1 MGNKSS
7 CEIPKDEETLSEY
20 DLTIFKIR
28 QHKIFWG
35 TIAICIV
42 FAVIAL
48 ILFLASYLSENV
60 RYILLNRFLP
70 FTVVY
75 IIGTILIV
83 SFLAYQVYYFK
94 PIKIDRNNNFDQL
107 SCPDYWKLERVP
119 LELNDPKQRSLF
131 DSNVNPNLFTYKC
144 VMDKD
149 IFNKGA
155 IAVPINDYT
164 NLRIANASKTND
176 LILESDLSTI
186 ANLNNP
192 DKYLYANLYDNSN
205 NNIFY
210 KEIANSN
217 VNVAELM
224 KHSLIMNNY
233 TNLNSN
239 NFNES
244 KVLDFK
250 YNIDTN
256 TLNTVANNLGIYR
269 INNDYNLGSTNANE
283 LLNPQTNNFLTIN
296 LTDNKKAIDTVKIGQ
311 TRATNIVTD
320 NLPLVCD
327 RVYPLYL
334 ATKDIELSKDNPK
347 LDQNTLR
354 CAYSKICG
362 VPWTDLNC
370 GKYNER

>member
-7 CEIPKDEETLSEY
+7 CEIPKNEDTLSEY
-20 DLTIFKIR
+20 DIAIFKIK
-28 QHKIFWG
+28 QQKVFWG
-35 TIAICIV
+35 TIAICVLFAIV
-42 FAVIAL
+42 AL

-60 RYILLNRFLP
+60 RYVLLNRFLP
-70 FTVVY
+70 FTVVF
-75 IIGTILIV
+75 IVGTILLV
-83 SFLAYQVYYFK
+83 SYLGYQVYYFEAV
-94 PIKIDRNNNFDQL
+94 KIDRNNNFDQL

-119 LELNDPKQRSLF
+119 DFNLDDGNQRLLF
-131 DSNVNPNLFTYKC
+131 DQSTNPNLFTYRC
-144 VMDKD
+144 VMDDKL
-149 IFNKGA
+149 FKKGN
-155 IAVPINDYT
+155 IAYKKNE
-164 NLRIANASKTND
+164 LLKLANANFNDDKVTDNTDSSINTN
-176 LILESDLSTI
+176 
-186 ANLNNP
+186 
-192 DKYLYANLYDNSN
+192 DKYLYANLVTSN
-205 NNIFY
+205 NVFY
-210 KEIANSN
+210 KNIAKNN

-250 YNIDTN
+250 YNIDTS

-269 INNDYNLGSTNANE
+269 INNDYNLGSTASSE
-283 LLNPQTNNFLTIN
+283 LLTPETNNFLTIN
-296 LTDNKKAIDTVKIGQ
+296 LTDNKKAIDNIKIGQ
-311 TRATNIVTD
+311 TRTTTTTAD

>member
-210 KEIANSN
+210 KEIANNN

-233 TNLNSN
+233 TNLNSKD
-239 NFNES
+239 FNQS
-244 KVLDFK
+244 KELQFK
-250 YNIDTN
+250 YNINDELDPVAAR
-256 TLNTVANNLGIYR
+256 LNIYP
-269 INNDYNLGSTNANE
+269 INFDYNLNDAIPTNLNPKTNN
-283 LLNPQTNNFLTIN
+283 LLNIN
-296 LTDNKKAIDTVKIGQ
+296 LTDNKKGIQNVKIG
-311 TRATNIVTD
+311 TNASMND
-320 NLPLVCD
+320 ANNLPLVCD

-334 ATKDIELSKDNPK
+334 ATKDVELSKNNSK

-370 GKYNER
+370 GKYER

>member
-7 CEIPKDEETLSEY
+7 CEIPKNEDTLSEY
-20 DLTIFKIR
+20 DITIFKIK
-28 QHKIFWG
+28 QQKVFWG
-35 TIAICIV
+35 TIAICIL
-42 FAVIAL
+42 FAIVAL

-60 RYILLNRFLP
+60 RYVLLNRFLP
-70 FTVVY
+70 FTVVF
-75 IIGTILIV
+75 IVGTILLV
-83 SFLAYQVYYFK
+83 SYLGYQVYYFEAV
-94 PIKIDRNNNFDQL
+94 KIDRNNNFDQL

-119 LELNDPKQRSLF
+119 NFNLDDGNQRLLF
-131 DSNVNPNLFTYKC
+131 DQSTNPNLFTYRC
-144 VMDKD
+144 VMDDKLFKKGD
-149 IFNKGA
+149 ISSATDG
-155 IAVPINDYT
+155 
-164 NLRIANASKTND
+164 NLKIANASQTND
-176 LILESDLSTI
+176 YSSGINGILDI
-186 ANLNNP
+186 NKP
-192 DKYLYANLYDNSN
+192 DKYLYANLVNSN
-205 NNIFY
+205 NVFVKN
-210 KEIANSN
+210 IANSN

-224 KHSLIMNNY
+224 KHSLVMNNY

-250 YNIDTN
+250 YNIDTDN
-256 TLNTVANNLGIYR
+256 LNNVANNLGIYR
-269 INNDYNLGSTNANE
+269 INNDYNLGSTTPNE
-283 LLNPQTNNFLTIN
+283 LLTPETNKFLTIN
-296 LTDNKKAIDTVKIGQ
+296 LTDNKKAINNIKIG
-311 TRATNIVTD
+311 TDRVTTTVTD

>member
-7 CEIPKDEETLSEY
+7 CEIPKNEDTLSEY
-20 DLTIFKIR
+20 DIAIFKIK
-28 QHKIFWG
+28 QHKVFWG
-35 TIAICIV
+35 TIAICIL
-42 FAVIAL
+42 FAIIAL

-60 RYILLNRFLP
+60 RYVLLNRFLP
-70 FTVVY
+70 FTVVF
-75 IIGTILIV
+75 IVGTILLV
-83 SFLAYQVYYFK
+83 SYLGYQVYYFEAV
-94 PIKIDRNNNFDQL
+94 KIDRNNNFDQL

-119 LELNDPKQRSLF
+119 NFNLDDGNQRLLF
-131 DSNVNPNLFTYKC
+131 DQSTNPNLFTYRC
-144 VMDKD
+144 VMDDKLFKKGD
-149 IFNKGA
+149 ISSATQG
-155 IAVPINDYT
+155 
-164 NLRIANASKTND
+164 NLKIANAGITND
-176 LILESDLSTI
+176 YSSAINTVNEI
-186 ANLNNP
+186 NKA
-192 DKYLYANLYDNSN
+192 DKYLYANLVNNNN
-205 NNIFY
+205 NNIFV
-210 KEIANSN
+210 KNIANSN

-250 YNIDTN
+250 YNIDSDN
-256 TLNTVANNLGIYR
+256 LNSVANNLGIYR
-269 INNDYNLGSTNANE
+269 INNDYNLGSTTADQ

-296 LTDNKKAIDTVKIGQ
+296 LTDNKKAIDTVKTGSVRNT
-311 TRATNIVTD
+311 TRDTD

>member
-7 CEIPKDEETLSEY
+7 CEIPKNEDTLSEY
-20 DLTIFKIR
+20 DIAIFKIK
-28 QHKIFWG
+28 QHKVFWG
-35 TIAICIV
+35 TIAICVLFAIV
-42 FAVIAL
+42 AL

-60 RYILLNRFLP
+60 RYVLLNRFLP
-70 FTVVY
+70 FTVVF
-75 IIGTILIV
+75 IVGTILLV
-83 SFLAYQVYYFK
+83 SYLGYQVYYFEAV
-94 PIKIDRNNNFDQL
+94 KIDRNNNFDQL

-119 LELNDPKQRSLF
+119 NFDLDDANQRLLF
-131 DSNVNPNLFTYKC
+131 DKSTNPNLFTYRC
-144 VMDKD
+144 VMDDKLFKKGD
-149 IFNKGA
+149 ISRATDG
-155 IAVPINDYT
+155 
-164 NLRIANASKTND
+164 NLKIANAS
-176 LILESDLSTI
+176 I
-186 ANLNNP
+186 ANDYSENINTANEINNP
-192 DKYLYANLYDNSN
+192 NKYLYANLVNTN
-205 NNIFY
+205 NVFVKN
-210 KEIANSN
+210 IANSN

-250 YNIDTN
+250 YNIDSDN
-256 TLNTVANNLGIYR
+256 LNSVANNLGIYR
-269 INNDYNLGSTNANE
+269 INNDYNLGSTTQNQFLSPE
-283 LLNPQTNNFLTIN
+283 TNKFLTIN
-296 LTDNKKAIDTVKIGQ
+296 LTDNKKAIDNVKIGQ
-311 TRATNIVTD
+311 TRNTATPAD